1 MATKRLLSLLGSVL
15 VCAPGVAFSDN
26 DTRLVDCTK
35 GHSIQKAIDK
45 RNPERSLT
53 LVIRGAC
60 NENVTVDRDDLALVG
75 ERPMGADSVLGTIS
89 IPGSRRVLIRNLTVS
104 SPSGAGVEG
113 TDNAAFAVEDSFL
126 VRNATEGL
134 AVRSNAFATVKRS
147 HLDENGQAAPPDS
160 GRGIDA
166 RNGGAV
172 DASDST
178 IANNRSDGVGAFNNA
193 YVRLSRNTI
202 EGNGRR
208 DAGEAGIQVNRSRV
222 RGQSNTI
229 RNNTGISG
237 LIIVNHA
244 DYRTGTGLSALD
256 FPDNDGPFEQIQHPS
271 GVHNGQQLLAID
283 VNNASFGDFRQVTI
297 VGTVSAGDHSYV
309 QVRGDQ
315 VGGLTCSSIEGNVQV
330 SGRHGLLRLR
340 GVKTTPPVPAGVV
353 TIPPFGLRETD
364 NSACP

>member
-1 MATKRLLSLLGSVL
+1 MSLLGSVL
-15 VCAPGVAFSDN
+15 VCAPGMALADSD
-26 DTRLVDCTK
+26 TKIVDCTK

-45 RNPERSLT
+45 RNPDRALT
-53 LVIRGAC
+53 LMVRGIC
-60 NENVTVDRDDLALVG
+60 NENVTVERDDLALIG
-75 ERPMGADSVLGTIS
+75 EAGAAVNGTIS
-89 IPGSRRVLIRNLTVS
+89 IPGSRRVLIRSLTVS
-104 SPSGAGVEG
+104 SPTGAGVEG
-113 TDNAAFAVEDSFL
+113 TDNAAFTVEDSFL

-134 AVRSNAFATVKRS
+134 AVRNNAFATVRRT

-166 RNGGAV
+166 RNGGSV
-172 DASDST
+172 DASDSF
-178 IANNRSDGVGAFNNA
+178 ILNNRSDGIGAYNNA
-193 YVRLSRNTI
+193 YVRLNRNTI

-222 RGQSNTI
+222 RGQSNII
-229 RNNTGISG
+229 RNNTGISA

-244 DYRTGTGLSALD
+244 DYRTGTGLNALD
-256 FPDNDGPFEQIQHPS
+256 LPDNEGPFEQIQHPT

-283 VNNASFGDFRQVTI
+283 VNQASYGDFRQVTI

-315 VGGLTCSSIEGNVQV
+315 VGALTCSSIEGNVQV
-330 SGRHGLLRLR
+330 FGRHGLMRLR
-340 GVKTTPPVPAGVV
+340 GVKTTPLVPPGVV

-364 NSACP
+364 NAVCP